1 VDIEPYLHDDTMID
15 IEQKI
20 KDHITGQA
28 AADEQDYW
36 DNVRKERRHECS
48 EVIQEDCE

>member
-1 VDIEPYLHDDTMID
+1 MDDMT
-15 IEQKI
+15 ERL
-20 KDHITGQA
+20 

-36 DNVRKERRHECS
+36 DNIRKDRRHECS